1 MAQVWLVTG
10 SSRGLGHAIVEAG
23 LGAGNKVLATARDI
37 KSLADLSQRY
47 GDQVKPL
54 AMDVTDEAAAANA
67 VMAAVDVF
75 GSLDVVI
82 NNAGYGNLS
91 SVEDTPLS
99 EFRAQ
104 IETNLFGTIIVT
116 KAALTQFPICSA
128 QEQWE
133 KNWQKYLNGVEPAA
147 QKMIRDLQPCFR
159 MSAVPEND
167 PLSILNVLCN
177 SDKHRAVTLTLA
189 YSHDLTVRVHAND
202 GKVHVWRAT
211 EPLYAGD
218 VHTIRLNLDP
228 ASIQPSARVETS
240 GTDILIIREIGP
252 WGQRPVWSVL
262 TDLYEYVRDRV
273 VIPLKPFFVA
283 SHFSSP

>member
-1 MAQVWLVTG
+1 MSLPDSLPWMESVDAKMVRAKEHLDT
-10 SSRGLGHAIVEAG
+10 LHAEAG
-23 LGAGNKVLATARDI
+23 VFFESTKRNFILKSNGQEAWIVHYIEGSIPPIRLGVLLGECVFNIRSALDNLVCGLIRTAD
-37 KSLADLSQRY
+37 S
-47 GDQVKPL
+47 
-54 AMDVTDEAAAANA
+54 
-67 VMAAVDVF
+67 
-75 GSLDVVI
+75 
-82 NNAGYGNLS
+82 
-91 SVEDTPLS
+91 
-99 EFRAQ
+99 RAPCK
-104 IETNLFGTIIVT
+104 G
-116 KAALTQFPICSA
+116 TQFPICSA
-128 QEQWE
+128 EEQWE
-133 KNWQKYLNGVEPAA
+133 RNWQKYLKGVEPAA

-159 MSAVPEND
+159 MSAAPEND

-218 VHTIRLNLDP
+218 VHTMPLNLDP
-228 ASIQPSARVETS
+228 ASIQPSARVEAR